1 MKKKLLIIG
10 GIIGV
15 IFIIIVIA
23 AGNSPEG
30 KKSFQK
36 GMDQSKSVVEQA
48 SGQNTTQ
55 SPKTPEQTIEN
66 TIRES
71 LPQPKTNTGKDKI
84 KDVSVTKQVDGGY
97 GVLVSFNA
105 DSSGTEDSMKKSIWI
120 DMTKI
125 YTASYKNNTSDVRSV
140 ALVAYTSMQDK
151 YGKQSDDAVM
161 KTYLDQPEAQKVNWD
176 QPQSTLALQIL
187 PNVWKYDINKFK

>member
-1 MKKKLLIIG
+1 MRKSFSIISKFFFLILIVL
-10 GIIGV
+10 V
-15 IFIIIVIA
+15 IS
-23 AGNSPEG
+23 GCSSNSP
-30 KKSFQK
+30 
-36 GMDQSKSVVEQA
+36 
-48 SGQNTTQ
+48 
-55 SPKTPEQTIEN
+55 SPQPQKTPEQTIEAKV
-66 TIRES
+66 RES
-71 LPQPKTNTGKDKI
+71 LPQPKTNSGKDKI

-105 DSSGTEDSMKKSIWI
+105 DSSGTEDSMKQSIWI

-125 YTASYKNNTSDVRSV
+125 YTALYKNNTSDVRSV
-140 ALVAYTSMQDK
+140 ALVAYTSIQDK
-151 YGKQSDDAVM
+151 YGKQNDDAVM